1 MGDLGGGGDAGG
13 DTGGDEA
20 GGGGGLEGLF
30 AGDMKNGKLMSE
42 EDFAE
47 IDSILEE
54 DDEVNIDDVD
64 RRGVNVTNNVT
75 NKVNDNKKRK
85 GKKYKRANRE
95 NQTGMND
102 LKNISLNS
110 GHSETGFG
118 AKDFKAPIMTAKD
131 LSVDLNDSVMPQS
144 PVISQFIDKQMSA
157 RMSKS
162 LDSMG
167 KTLNIQNKKGM
178 LNEDLEDYGIFI
190 NEKDIS
196 EEEK

>member
-1 MGDLGGGGDAGG
+1 
-13 DTGGDEA
+13 
-20 GGGGGLEGLF
+20 
-30 AGDMKNGKLMSE
+30 
-42 EDFAE
+42 
-47 IDSILEE
+47 
-54 DDEVNIDDVD
+54 
-64 RRGVNVTNNVT
+64 
-75 NKVNDNKKRK
+75 
-85 GKKYKRANRE
+85 
-95 NQTGMND
+95 

-118 AKDFKAPIMTAKD
+118 AISHESPILTAQD
-131 LSVDLNDSVMPQS
+131 LSVDLNDGVMPQS

-162 LDSMG
+162 LDNMG